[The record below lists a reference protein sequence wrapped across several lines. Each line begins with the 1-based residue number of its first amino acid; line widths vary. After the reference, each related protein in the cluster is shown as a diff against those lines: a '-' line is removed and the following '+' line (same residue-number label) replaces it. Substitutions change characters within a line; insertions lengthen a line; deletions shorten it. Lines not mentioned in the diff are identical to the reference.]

1 MLASHWMLTCFF
13 PLRPLNNKNKSL
25 KRKWKLK
32 QKFFVRLRWNLK
44 TRYSLYFSNNFT
56 LLSVAVAIKLS
67 MRASSPAWR
76 AQMTAT
82 CTNEAKSIATR
93 KKKTRS
99 ILSHVVTSL
108 ILIRK
113 FTGVVIVL
121 LSTESQI
128 SRFWGTLCWESKS
141 LTILPPPS
149 RTYLFS
155 GDKSVLD
162 CYSILITM

>member
-76 AQMTAT
+76 AQITAT

-93 KKKTRS
+93 KKKKTRS

-108 ILIRK
+108 ILNNASSL
-113 FTGVVIVL
+113 VL
-121 LSTESQI
+121 WLCFFPQKVKLVAFEEHFAEKVSRWLFFLHRPEHICFQVTNLS
-128 SRFWGTLCWESKS
+128 
-141 LTILPPPS
+141 
-149 RTYLFS
+149 
-155 GDKSVLD
+155 
-162 CYSILITM
+162 